1 MRKQLYRILPALAAA
16 TLLAACGGQKAET
29 TAAPDSS
36 AASTAEAGSA
46 AAAMDEVPA
55 LSADE
60 YVFVKMNVPYA
71 DYYYGELKDV
81 QPEAYSKD
89 AKAQLDKA
97 DAVEAAGF
105 RKEGEYDAV
114 TSPTVGK
121 YKKFKGAYA
130 EEQGETSVYNGVAEV
145 NVAIAKP
152 LYEDAKKAIEEK
164 KEAKNPIL
172 TLVGNVT
179 GEESAQPAEYKVLNS
194 DGTLSK
200 TFGKVTKAADVKA
213 SITTTSNYGNY
224 ELDLKGI
231 DVDPDNMQGAILE
244 TSDGAKYGLKHLD
257 NLWLK
262 PEEIAFSAVAFEDKS
277 HKSAKQYERFADIGG
292 KTIKKVTYLV
302 KDGDDV
308 EVDLD
313 LFVKNQAPADYAV
326 TGDEKVT
333 YSAEGTKINYQLN
346 TGSDEYKLERV
357 VYRRADSDVKVD
369 TATAGVLALPK
380 EAKPGT
386 YQFIFTNDKLSDVS
400 FSCTV
405 DSGLS
410 AEDFSFADNKL
421 SLKENAQGLTVAD
434 YLKTT
439 SSAKIG
445 ETEYKGGKGR
455 KFGTTAF
462 NEDGS
467 VKLDATTAGDNGD
480 VKVFDGASSYP
491 VTLTAD
497 GYPEL
502 SFTVEAK

>member
-36 AASTAEAGSA
+36 AASTAEAGSS

-71 DYYYGELKDV
+71 DYYYGELKDI

-172 TLVGNVT
+172 TLIGNVT

-313 LFVKNQAPADYAV
+313 LFVKNQAP
-326 TGDEKVT
+326 
-333 YSAEGTKINYQLN
+333 
-346 TGSDEYKLERV
+346 
-357 VYRRADSDVKVD
+357 
-369 TATAGVLALPK
+369 
-380 EAKPGT
+380 
-386 YQFIFTNDKLSDVS
+386 DVS

-439 SSAKIG
+439 NSAKIG

>member
-1 MRKQLYRILPALAAA
+1 MRKQLYRVLPALVAAA
-16 TLLAACGGQKAET
+16 LLAACGGKTGET
-29 TAAPDSS
+29 TAASADSS
-36 AASTAEAGSA
+36 AASSA
-46 AAAMDEVPA
+46 AAGTEAAAEVPA
-55 LSADE
+55 LSSDE

-81 QPEAYSKD
+81 QPEAYAKD

-121 YKKFKGAYA
+121 YKKYKGAFA
-130 EEQGETSVYNGVAEV
+130 EEQGETSVYNGVADV

-224 ELDLKGI
+224 ELDLKGV
-231 DVDPDNMQGAILE
+231 DVDPDTLQGAVLE

-262 PEEIAFSAVAFEDKS
+262 PEEIAFSAAAFEDKA
-277 HKSAKQYERFADIGG
+277 HKAAKQYARFADIGG

-308 EVDLD
+308 EVDTD
-313 LFVKNQAPADYAV
+313 LFVKNLAPADYKV

-333 YSAEGTKINYQLN
+333 YTADGSKIHYTLS
-346 TGSDEYKLERV
+346 TGSDEYKLSRV
-357 VYRRADSDVKVD
+357 IYRRADSDVKVD
-369 TATAGVLALPK
+369 TATAGVLTLPK

-386 YQFIFTNDKLSDVS
+386 YQFVFSNDKLSDVS

-405 DSGLS
+405 DSGLT
-410 AEDFSFADNKL
+410 ADDFSFADNKL
-421 SLKENAQGLTVAD
+421 SLKENAQGLIVAD
-434 YLKTT
+434 YLNTT
-439 SSAKIG
+439 SAAKVG
-445 ETEYKGGKGR
+445 ETEYKGGKAR
-455 KFGTTAF
+455 KFGATAF

-467 VKLDATTAGDNGD
+467 VKLDATTAGENGD
-480 VKVFDGASSYP
+480 VKIFDGASSYP
-491 VTLTAD
+491 VTLSAD
-497 GYPEL
+497 GYPDL

>member
-1 MRKQLYRILPALAAA
+1 
-16 TLLAACGGQKAET
+16 
-29 TAAPDSS
+29 
-36 AASTAEAGSA
+36 
-46 AAAMDEVPA
+46 
-55 LSADE
+55 
-60 YVFVKMNVPYA
+60 
-71 DYYYGELKDV
+71 
-81 QPEAYSKD
+81 
-89 AKAQLDKA
+89 
-97 DAVEAAGF
+97 
-105 RKEGEYDAV
+105 
-114 TSPTVGK
+114 
-121 YKKFKGAYA
+121 
-130 EEQGETSVYNGVAEV
+130 
-145 NVAIAKP
+145 
-152 LYEDAKKAIEEK
+152 
-164 KEAKNPIL
+164 
-172 TLVGNVT
+172 
-179 GEESAQPAEYKVLNS
+179 
-194 DGTLSK
+194 
-200 TFGKVTKAADVKA
+200 
-213 SITTTSNYGNY
+213 
-224 ELDLKGI
+224 
-231 DVDPDNMQGAILE
+231 MQGAILE

-346 TGSDEYKLERV
+346 TGSDEYKLERI

-380 EAKPGT
+380 EALPGT
-386 YQFIFTNDKLSDVS
+386 YQFIFSNDKLSDVS

-434 YLKTT
+434 YLKTLT
-439 SSAKIG
+439 SAKVG